1 MSRLRNLAVAC
12 FTGASLLSLSSPALS
27 QEQEIVILGQKLPDG
42 HEAVRQVVK
51 VGDLNLAT
59 AVGQTELQKR
69 VDDALKLVCPNAEG
83 NVPPHQRQ
91 DADACR
97 KFAMQNAQ
105 PQIENA
111 IAAAKAAH

>member
-1 MSRLRNLAVAC
+1 MSRLRQLAVSCIAG
-12 FTGASLLSLSSPALS
+12 TGFLLMAAPALS
-27 QEQEIVILGQKLPDG
+27 QDNEIVILGQKLPDG

-51 VGDLNLAT
+51 IGDLNLAT

-69 VDDALKLVCPNAEG
+69 VEDALKLVCPKAEG

-97 KFAMQNAQ
+97 TFAMQNAQ
-105 PQIENA
+105 PQIDNA